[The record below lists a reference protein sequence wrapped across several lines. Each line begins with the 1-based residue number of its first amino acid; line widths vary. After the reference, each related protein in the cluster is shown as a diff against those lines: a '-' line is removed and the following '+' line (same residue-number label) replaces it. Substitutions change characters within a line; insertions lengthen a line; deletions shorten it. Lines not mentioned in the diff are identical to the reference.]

1 MHFIIVI
8 LFVLFTSSNIVQVN
22 YNHYKILFLVLGKR
36 ILPKRKRRII
46 DEPGVRS
53 QFRKT
58 NISIQQPK
66 SVHPPTPSIIIEVP
80 NQSSL
85 EKKNKINDCSV
96 SLPEVSKISS
106 EGKYIN
112 KDATVHDTPGD
123 RLKPPKNKSMS
134 TPRRIS
140 THIRCLDFSTPQP
153 KNYARDQAR
162 SKLFFD
168 SPNRVDKIVEE
179 TFPSPLP
186 KLQGNWELVN
196 GFEAIVKKDTTKH
209 WDSDIREM
217 VGAGILTSD
226 ADGRR
231 TRKKKTPRKKIKP
244 VKNEKSSINVSE
256 EQNESENLIQMDDET
271 NKSNISEIPC
281 GLNKQTSKDS
291 SFDCH
296 NPPKGIPSKFPVPLE
311 TDDKITNPCNK
322 QPPTDSSSS
331 KSINDK
337 NLSIFA
343 IPLETP
349 TLDMCNEL
357 PLNAFPI
364 SFDTP
369 VKTTDA
375 NQSQI
380 ECNPNETRNKRMLP
394 KISINE
400 QENNLNQL
408 NTSTVTDKL
417 TISSSKTLPEQTNKS
432 LDNDSNLI
440 ETFNNHKHL
449 KPLQSPTNQ
458 LDKSTE
464 NVIKQAL
471 ELIETNSSSEF
482 NSQKNV
488 KVKHNLETPFKCD
501 DSAVDIPETP
511 ISKLIR
517 EYDPSKLVTPLPST
531 PVHYEDSLT
540 ETPISKI
547 FKETSYLNRPPI
559 SPFPPTPG
567 NSMSVDTLI
576 APPEQECSKFSS
588 QLNGFLNNDMK
599 LIVKQPIQV
608 TLNDECKEQKKKV
621 EPTPSKTKKTNLT
634 KIKSDL
640 NAKKRQVYESV
651 KNDLFGSEISS
662 SSSAD
667 DIEISKIQPKTIVIN
682 KNPNEKERKSGFK
695 PIPKRKSILSTSSA
709 FNSVENHWSNET
721 NSELNK
727 SSIKLPV
734 VQKKKSSMKE
744 TKKTSNSTQSLKPK
758 KSMVHFDDP
767 VEQCCVPIKPTPCSS
782 NNKIVSKIENNTVIN
797 KNSDQSVRLSRCLES
812 PSRLYEHKLTKS
824 TKSPVEVLKLDCSDS
839 SAEVCI
845 AADVSKKKESNFTSC
860 ISGSTFKMHD
870 MTNKEHQPTGNCTID
885 KTKKDESTEKI
896 TTVALS
902 SMAKINNLA
911 KSSENCASGKDE
923 NYCKKEE
930 DATLNKLNQFESIF
944 TDHSMNNTSFVSNI
958 LDDKSF
964 QLMKDNNTL
973 VDNKRL
979 KQIYAFEIINDD
991 DSSVNSSKEVCLKI
1005 YKFRTLKL

>member
-1 MHFIIVI
+1 M
-8 LFVLFTSSNIVQVN
+8 S
-22 YNHYKILFLVLGKR
+22 LVTGKR
-36 ILPKRKRRII
+36 IYPKRKRRIF

-58 NISIQQPK
+58 NITIQPPK
-66 SVHPPTPSIIIEVP
+66 SVHPLTPSIIIEVP

-85 EKKNKINDCSV
+85 EEKNKTDECSV

-106 EGKYIN
+106 EGKYVN

-123 RLKPPKNKSMS
+123 ILKPPKNKSLS
-134 TPRRIS
+134 TPRRVS

-153 KNYARDQAR
+153 KNHARDQAR

-179 TFPSPLP
+179 SFPSPLP

-196 GFEAIVKKDTTKH
+196 GFEAIVKKDTTKD

-226 ADGRR
+226 ANRQK
-231 TRKKKTPRKKIKP
+231 TRKKKTPREKMKP
-244 VKNEKSSINVSE
+244 VKNKKISIDVSE
-256 EQNESENLIQMDDET
+256 EQNESENLIQTNDET
-271 NKSNISEIPC
+271 NKSNISENLC
-281 GLNKQTSKDS
+281 GSNKQTSNNS
-291 SFDCH
+291 SFDYQ
-296 NPPKGIPSKFPVPLE
+296 NPPKKIPSEFPVPLE

-331 KSINDK
+331 KSVNDK
-337 NLSIFA
+337 NPSIFEV
-343 IPLETP
+343 PLETP
-349 TLDMCNEL
+349 KLDMCNEL

-375 NQSQI
+375 NKSQI
-380 ECNPNETRNKRMLP
+380 KCNPNETQNKHMQP
-394 KISINE
+394 KISIYE

-408 NTSTVTDKL
+408 NTSTVTNKL
-417 TISSSKTLPEQTNKS
+417 TISSSKTLPESNKS
-432 LDNDSNLI
+432 LGNDSNLL
-440 ETFNNHKHL
+440 ETFSNH
-449 KPLQSPTNQ
+449 
-458 LDKSTE
+458 KSTE
-464 NVIKQAL
+464 SVIKQTL
-471 ELIETNSSSEF
+471 ELIETNSSIEF
-482 NSQKNV
+482 NSPENNIV
-488 KVKHNLETPFKCD
+488 KPNIETPFKCD
-501 DSAVDIPETP
+501 ESAVDIPETP

-540 ETPISKI
+540 DTPISKI
-547 FKETSYLNRPPI
+547 FRETSYLNRPPV

-576 APPEQECSKFSS
+576 VPLEQECSKFSS

-599 LIVKQPIQV
+599 FIVKQPIQV
-608 TLNDECKEQKKKV
+608 SLNDECKEQKKKI
-621 EPTPSKTKKTNLT
+621 EPTPSKTKKTDLT

-640 NAKKRQVYESV
+640 NAKNKQAYESV

-709 FNSVENHWSNET
+709 FSSVEKHSSNET
-721 NSELNK
+721 NSQLLK
-727 SSIKLPV
+727 SSIKSTV
-734 VQKKKSSMKE
+734 IQIKKSSME
-744 TKKTSNSTQSLKPK
+744 EIKKTSNTKQSMKSK

-767 VEQCCVPIKPTPCSS
+767 VEQSCVSPIKPTPCNSKY
-782 NNKIVSKIENNTVIN
+782 KIVSKIDNNIVTN
-797 KNSDQSVRLSRCLES
+797 KNSDQSVGLSRCLES
-812 PSRLYEHKLTKS
+812 SSRLYEHKQSKS
-824 TKSPVEVLKLDCSDS
+824 SFEAPKLDCSGS

-845 AADVSKKKESNFTSC
+845 ADVSMKKKSNFTPC
-860 ISGSTFKMHD
+860 ILGSSSKMHN
-870 MTNKEHQPTGNCTID
+870 MTNKERQPTGNCIID
-885 KTKKDESTEKI
+885 KTKKEDSTEKMTEVSLSDI
-896 TTVALS
+896 S
-902 SMAKINNLA
+902 SMTKINNVA

-923 NYCKKEE
+923 NYCKKKE
-930 DATLNKLNQFESIF
+930 DATLNKLNQFESIL
-944 TDHSMNNTSFVSNI
+944 TDHSMNTSLVSNI
-958 LDDKSF
+958 HDDNSF
-964 QLMKDNNTL
+964 QLMKDINTL
-973 VDNKRL
+973 VDKKRP
-979 KQIYAFEIINDD
+979 KQIYAYEIINDD
-991 DSSVNSSKEVCLKI
+991 DSTANGSREVCLKI
-1005 YKFRTLKL
+1005 YEFRN